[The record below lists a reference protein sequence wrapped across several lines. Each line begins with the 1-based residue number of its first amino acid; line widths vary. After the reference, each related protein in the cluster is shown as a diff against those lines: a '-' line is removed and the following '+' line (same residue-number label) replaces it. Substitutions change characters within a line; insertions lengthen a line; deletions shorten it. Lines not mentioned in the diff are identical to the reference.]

1 MSEYIEKE
9 GKTVESAIEEA
20 LSELNIE
27 KENAEIEVIDE
38 GSKGIFGLIGGRN
51 ALVRVYKKIDFE
63 TIAREFLQPI
73 FDSMGID
80 EQLEFTIEEDSI
92 NVKISAEDIGI
103 VIGRRGETL
112 DSLQY
117 LLGLVINKNSDKF
130 IRVTLDVGNY
140 REKREETL
148 KRLAKRLADKVAKNR
163 KSITLEP
170 MNPYERRI
178 IHATLQG
185 FRSVETY
192 SIGEEPHRKVV
203 IKYKRKSK

>member
-1 MSEYIEKE
+1 VSEYIEKE

-163 KSITLEP
+163 KSIALEP

-203 IKYKRKSK
+203 IKYKR

>member
-73 FDSMGID
+73 LIQWELM
-80 EQLEFTIEEDSI
+80 
-92 NVKISAEDIGI
+92 
-103 VIGRRGETL
+103 
-112 DSLQY
+112 
-117 LLGLVINKNSDKF
+117 NS
-130 IRVTLDVGNY
+130 
-140 REKREETL
+140 
-148 KRLAKRLADKVAKNR
+148 
-163 KSITLEP
+163 
-170 MNPYERRI
+170 
-178 IHATLQG
+178 
-185 FRSVETY
+185 
-192 SIGEEPHRKVV
+192 
-203 IKYKRKSK
+203 

>member
-63 TIAREFLQPI
+63 TISREFLQPI

-140 REKREETL
+140 REKEKKPL
-148 KRLAKRLADKVAKNR
+148 KGLQKGLLIRLLK
-163 KSITLEP
+163 T
-170 MNPYERRI
+170 ER
-178 IHATLQG
+178 
-185 FRSVETY
+185 V
-192 SIGEEPHRKVV
+192 
-203 IKYKRKSK
+203 

>member
-203 IKYKRKSK
+203 IKYKR